1 MTSTQETLEILK
13 KVGPYMQDD
22 PRYIFD
28 QPEYH
33 MSKELREFALAKSK
47 EFHLT
52 EGKFEMT
59 AAQFKRQQL
68 EKFRNAYK
76 KAKENSSTKVR

>member
-1 MTSTQETLEILK
+1 MRYQTLELLK

-22 PRYIFD
+22 SRYIFD

-33 MSKELREFALAKSK
+33 TSKELREFAKAKSK
-47 EFHLT
+47 ELHLT
-52 EGKFEMT
+52 EEKFEMT

-68 EKFRNAYK
+68 EKSRSAYK
-76 KAKENSSTKVR
+76 KAKGNGTIKVL